1 MRDVY
6 ASRTY
11 GLDPLGEIFMKRKI
25 TDTAVRTIRC
35 PADKREIFVRDTEL
49 RGFGMR
55 VSRNVTSFIY
65 EARRNGRPQRQT
77 IGQWPA
83 WSADEARERAADLRR
98 GGGEVEGESRRVRDL
113 WRRYERDHLDTLSP
127 TMARDRRRHFERHI
141 LPAIGGKRLRAVTHA
156 DCIDLHR
163 GIKAPYEANRT
174 IETLRRLFNLGIK
187 WGWTDRNPAIGI
199 ERNQETP
206 RNDYLAPKQIEAIF
220 EKLPRNPSGDLI
232 RVLLLTGCRPS
243 EAMRMAWSQVDLDGS
258 VWTKPASGTK
268 QRREHRVPL
277 SPAALEVI
285 KRQTQRGPLVFT
297 RKDGRPVARVEK
309 TWRKALRDA
318 CVPYHRLY
326 DCRHSVASMLASNG
340 VSLQV
345 IGAVL
350 GHSVIT
356 TTQRYAHLYDEEVR
370 KAVDIVAFPAGDAK

>member
-1 MRDVY
+1 
-6 ASRTY
+6 
-11 GLDPLGEIFMKRKI
+11 
-25 TDTAVRTIRC
+25 
-35 PADKREIFVRDTEL
+35 
-49 RGFGMR
+49 
-55 VSRNVTSFIY
+55 
-65 EARRNGRPQRQT
+65 
-77 IGQWPA
+77 
-83 WSADEARERAADLRR
+83 
-98 GGGEVEGESRRVRDL
+98 
-113 WRRYERDHLDTLSP
+113 
-127 TMARDRRRHFERHI
+127 
-141 LPAIGGKRLRAVTHA
+141 
-156 DCIDLHR
+156 
-163 GIKAPYEANRT
+163 
-174 IETLRRLFNLGIK
+174 
-187 WGWTDRNPAIGI
+187 
-199 ERNQETP
+199 
-206 RNDYLAPKQIEAIF
+206 
-220 EKLPRNPSGDLI
+220 
-232 RVLLLTGCRPS
+232 
-243 EAMRMAWSQVDLDGS
+243 MAWSQVDLDGS

-309 TWRKALRDA
+309 TWRKA
-318 CVPYHRLY
+318 

>member
-35 PADKREIFVRDTEL
+35 PADMREIFVRDTEL

-98 GGGEVEGESRRVRDL
+98 GGGEVEGESR
-113 WRRYERDHLDTLSP
+113 YERDHLDTLSP

-163 GIKAPYEANRT
+163 GIKAPYEANRA

-258 VWTKPASGTK
+258 VWTKPASGAWSQVDLDGSVWTKPASGTK

-297 RKDGRPVARVEK
+297 RKDDRPVARVEK

-318 CVPYHRLY
+318 CVP
-326 DCRHSVASMLASNG
+326 
-340 VSLQV
+340 
-345 IGAVL
+345 VL

>member
-1 MRDVY
+1 
-6 ASRTY
+6 
-11 GLDPLGEIFMKRKI
+11 LKRRI
-25 TDTAVRTIRC
+25 TDTAARTIRC
-35 PADKREIFVRDTEL
+35 PADKREIFIRDTEL

-65 EARRNGRPQRQT
+65 EARKDGKPKRLT

-83 WSADEARERAADLRR
+83 WHADEARERAEALRR
-98 GGGEVEGESRRVRDL
+98 GGGEVEAESRRVRDL
-113 WRRYERDHLDTLSP
+113 WKRYERDYLGDLSA
-127 TMARDRRRHFERHI
+127 TMQNDRRRHAEWHI
-141 LPAIGGKRLRAVTHA
+141 LPTIGTKRLKAVTHA

-199 ERNQETP
+199 ERNRETP
-206 RNDYLAPKQIEAIF
+206 RNEYLTPKQIEAIF
-220 EKLPRNPSGDLI
+220 TALPSNTSGDLI

-243 EAMRMAWSQVDLDGS
+243 EAMRMAWSQIDLDAGI
-258 VWTKPASGTK
+258 WTKPASGTK

-277 SPAALEVI
+277 SPAAVEVI
-285 KRQTQRGPLVFT
+285 RRQPQRGPLVFT
-297 RKDGRPVARVEK
+297 RRDGRPVAKVDK
-309 TWRKALRDA
+309 TWRNALRDA
-318 CVPYHRLY
+318 GVPYHRLY

-345 IGAVL
+345 IGSVL
-350 GHSVIT
+350 GHSVIAT
-356 TTQRYAHLYDEEVR
+356 TMRYSHLYDEEVR
-370 KAVDIVAFPAGDAK
+370 RAVDLVAFPGAKK

>member
-1 MRDVY
+1 
-6 ASRTY
+6 
-11 GLDPLGEIFMKRKI
+11 
-25 TDTAVRTIRC
+25 
-35 PADKREIFVRDTEL
+35 
-49 RGFGMR
+49 
-55 VSRNVTSFIY
+55 
-65 EARRNGRPQRQT
+65 
-77 IGQWPA
+77 
-83 WSADEARERAADLRR
+83 
-98 GGGEVEGESRRVRDL
+98 
-113 WRRYERDHLDTLSP
+113 
-127 TMARDRRRHFERHI
+127 
-141 LPAIGGKRLRAVTHA
+141 
-156 DCIDLHR
+156 
-163 GIKAPYEANRT
+163 
-174 IETLRRLFNLGIK
+174 
-187 WGWTDRNPAIGI
+187 
-199 ERNQETP
+199 
-206 RNDYLAPKQIEAIF
+206 
-220 EKLPRNPSGDLI
+220 
-232 RVLLLTGCRPS
+232 
-243 EAMRMAWSQVDLDGS
+243 MAWSQVDLDGS